1 MIIKFGSVAQS
12 VACLPLNLMT
22 RVRTPVWA
30 DKSFSFKRLLLLRA
44 PPGIFEFA
52 GTNEISAKFRCV

>member
-1 MIIKFGSVAQS
+1 MFGRIAQS
-12 VACLPLNLMT
+12 LARLPLNLAI
-22 RVRTPVWA
+22 RVRAP
-30 DKSFSFKRLLLLRA
+30 KRSLFLSERLLLLRA